1 MSTGSVQVYKVG
13 NSATGALA
21 SSDDGGHPTI
31 GEWPSGLAH
40 TLKPFTV
47 TLNDGW
53 RVVEEQEQWVLQKRR
68 SNPRRKSTGW
78 HRRAS
83 CHTRVGLLLRVRELC
98 GDVSSD
104 AFAIL
109 NSLPEDISN
118 H

>member
-1 MSTGSVQVYKVG
+1 MRELQTTTGGIRLRRVAFGS
-13 NSATGALA
+13 SA
-21 SSDDGGHPTI
+21 H
-31 GEWPSGLAH
+31 
-40 TLKPFTV
+40 LKPFTV
-47 TLNDGW
+47 TLSDGW

-68 SNPRRKSTGW
+68 GNPRRKSTGW

-109 NSLPEDISN
+109 NSLPEDISDR
-118 H
+118 